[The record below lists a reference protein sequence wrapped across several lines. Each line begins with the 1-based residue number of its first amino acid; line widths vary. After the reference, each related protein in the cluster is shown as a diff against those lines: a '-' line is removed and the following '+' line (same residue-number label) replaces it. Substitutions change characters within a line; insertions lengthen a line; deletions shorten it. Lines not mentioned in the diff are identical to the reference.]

1 MSASTPWLV
10 LRPGAPPSPRP
21 VRLYCFPYAGGH
33 AGVFMPWQAALDPE
47 IEICAVQM
55 PGRSSRLREPAMTTI
70 PELVESVAEVIARYG
85 DERPF
90 AFFGHSL
97 GALVAFEI
105 ARYNALHG
113 LPQPSRLLVSGC
125 EAPAHRGEPRN
136 LHLLDD
142 DALLDRIRS
151 FNGTPPDVLAN
162 RELSALILSVMRT
175 DFALEPG
182 YVYAPGPKLDIPI
195 TALAGT
201 EDRHGRWQDVD
212 RWSEETSAGFGL
224 HWFEG
229 DHFFLNTRQDAVL
242 ACIREALSD
251 LVSDA
256 ATQALPRA
264 PGSSEYVFGD

>member
-1 MSASTPWLV
+1 VSASTPWLV

-33 AGVFMPWQAALDPE
+33 AGVFMPWQAGLDPD
-47 IEICAVQM
+47 IEVCAVQM

-70 PELVESVAEVIARYG
+70 PELVESVAEVIARHG

-105 ARYNALHG
+105 ARYNARHG

-142 DALLDRIRS
+142 DALLDRIKS
-151 FNGTPPDVLAN
+151 FNGTPPEVLAN

-182 YVYAPGPKLDIPI
+182 YFYEPGPKLEIPV

-212 RWSEETSAGFGL
+212 RWSEETCAEFRL
-224 HWFEG
+224 HWFQG
-229 DHFFLNTRQDAVL
+229 DHFFLNSRQDAVI
-242 ACIREALSD
+242 ACVKHALGD
-251 LVSDA
+251 LVSA
-256 ATQALPRA
+256 ALTQNASRGTA
-264 PGSSEYVFGD
+264 SSEYVFGD